1 MRLRTKLIL
10 SFSLVLG
17 IALAANNVVTIRT
30 LRKSLLDQSVDQSKN
45 LVEILQ
51 ATDDFVVGL
60 PERVEDV
67 VGSHLLVEA
76 LLTAH
81 LVDIAEN
88 RGHLSPAEINARLKD
103 VAARG
108 VLDEFWITDTKGH
121 AYLRNIDELDF
132 TFPDKPS
139 PVDQAYHF
147 RQLLDGSKRQY
158 VQRTMPR
165 EVDGELFKYAGVSG
179 LDRNRI
185 VEVGYRA
192 DSVVKLT
199 TGVSRSALL
208 GSMVGKGGLLRVVL
222 TDAAG
227 RIKLDVQGKGQILD
241 KGEIKNKGLLADVN
255 AVLSGSQPQS
265 RLHQNRLYVVQRLA
279 AESTPTALM
288 AFFDASALNAEIRRS
303 MLISAVSFAGFL
315 CLGILCAVLL
325 ARSVASPVTRLASV
339 AGNIADGDLVAA
351 QTSLAGIK
359 TRRFGRNAGRA
370 SHDETRRLLAAISSM
385 AGSLNLLVGH
395 LQDSGVEVNDAAARI
410 AVSARELETAATEQS
425 ASTNEVVSAA
435 QEISASSKELAGTV
449 SEVALAATET
459 ACLVS
464 SGRQDLSTIEK
475 TMQQIDQ
482 ASSSISSKLSAIQQ
496 KAGNIGSVVEMMNK
510 VAEQTGL
517 LSLNA
522 AIEAE
527 KAGEYGRGF
536 SVVAREIR
544 RLSERTGAAAAHIE
558 RAVEDM
564 EMTVVTGGREMERFR
579 VQVNTSISETSR
591 INSDFG
597 RILDRVQ
604 GLKPRF
610 DEVNDGVQMQSQSA
624 HHIAEAM
631 VELGDAARAAATS
644 LHEFTRVTAHLN
656 EVSGQLQKEVSRF
669 KVS

>member
-17 IALAANNVVTIRT
+17 IALAANSFVTIRA

-45 LVEILQ
+45 LIEILQ

-60 PERVEDV
+60 PERVEDM

-88 RGHLSPAEINARLKD
+88 RARLSPAEIKDRLKN

-108 VLDEFWITDTKGH
+108 VVDEFWITDSKGH
-121 AYLRNIDELDF
+121 AYLRNIEEIDF
-132 TFPDKPS
+132 TFPDRPTPS
-139 PVDQAYHF
+139 DQAYQF
-147 RQLLDGSKRQY
+147 RQLLDGQGRQY

-165 EVDGELFKYAGVSG
+165 EVDGALFKYAGVSG
-179 LDRNRI
+179 IDRNRI

-208 GSMVGKGGLLRVVL
+208 RSIVGKGGLLRAAL
-222 TDAAG
+222 TDPAG
-227 RIKLDVQGKGQILD
+227 RIKLDVWASGMSD
-241 KGEIKNKGLLADVN
+241 KGEIRDQALLADIR
-255 AVLSGSQPQS
+255 AVSSGAPPLGRLSE
-265 RLHQNRLYVVQRLA
+265 NRLLVVQRLPGEKTA
-279 AESTPTALM
+279 TALL
-288 AFFDASALNAEIRRS
+288 AFFDARPLNEEIRRS
-303 MLISAVSFAGFL
+303 MLVSGISFAAFL
-315 CLGILCAVLL
+315 CLGVFCAVLL
-325 ARSVASPVTRLASV
+325 ARSIASPVTRLAGV
-339 AGNIADGDLVAA
+339 AGTIADGDLAAA
-351 QTSLAGIK
+351 QNSLAGIR

-385 AGSLNLLVGH
+385 AGSLDLLVGR
-395 LQDSGVEVNDAAARI
+395 LQDSGIEVNQAASRI
-410 AVSARELETAATEQS
+410 AASAAELETAATEQS

-435 QEISASSKELAGTV
+435 QEISASSKELARTV
-449 SEVALAATET
+449 SEVALAASET
-459 ACLVS
+459 ACMVS
-464 SGRQDLSTIEK
+464 SGRQDLATIER
-475 TMQQIDQ
+475 TMQNIDH
-482 ASSSISSKLSAIQQ
+482 ASSSISAKLSVIQQ

-544 RLSERTGAAAAHIE
+544 RLAERTGAAAAHIE

-579 VQVNTSISETSR
+579 AQVNTSISETSR
-591 INSDFG
+591 IKSDFG

-624 HHIAEAM
+624 HHIAAAM
-631 VELGDAARAAATS
+631 VDLGESARAAAAS

-656 EVSGQLQKEVSRF
+656 EVSGQLKREVSRF

>member
-17 IALAANNVVTIRT
+17 IALAANNFVTIRA
-30 LRKSLLDQSVDQSKN
+30 LRRSLLDQSVDQSKN

-51 ATDDFVVGL
+51 ATDHFVVGL
-60 PERVEDV
+60 PARVEDV

-81 LVDIAEN
+81 LVDVAEN
-88 RGHLSPAEINARLKD
+88 GAHLKPEQIKERLKD

-108 VLDEFWITDTKGH
+108 VVDEFWITDTKGH
-121 AYLRNIDELDF
+121 AYLRNIEEIDF
-132 TFPDKPS
+132 TFPERPTPS
-139 PVDQAYHF
+139 DQAYQF
-147 RQLLDGSKRQY
+147 RQLLDGPGRHY

-165 EVDGELFKYAGVSG
+165 EVDGALFKYAGVSG
-179 LDRNRI
+179 IDRNRI

-199 TGVSRSALL
+199 TGVSRPALL
-208 GSMVGKGGLLRVVL
+208 RSMVGKGGLLRVVL

-227 RIKLDVQGKGQILD
+227 RIKLDVSGTVISD
-241 KGEIKNKGLLADVN
+241 KGEIKNQALLADIR
-255 AVLSGSQPQS
+255 AVS
-265 RLHQNRLYVVQRLA
+265 RGERPFGRFSENRLYVVQRLPGEDTA
-279 AESTPTALM
+279 TALM
-288 AFFDASALNAEIRRS
+288 AFFDARPLNAEIRRS
-303 MLISAVSFAGFL
+303 MLVSAVSFGVFL
-315 CLGILCAVLL
+315 FLGVLCAVLL
-325 ARSVASPVTRLASV
+325 ARSIASPVSRLAGV
-339 AGNIADGDLVAA
+339 AATIADGNLVEA
-351 QTSLAGIK
+351 QGALARIRSRGVGRK
-359 TRRFGRNAGRA
+359 ARRT
-370 SHDETRRLLAAISSM
+370 SHDETGRLLAAISSM
-385 AGSLNLLVGH
+385 ADSLNLLVGR
-395 LQDSGVEVNDAAARI
+395 LQESGVEVHDAAARI
-410 AVSARELETAATEQS
+410 AVSAAELETAATEQS
-425 ASTNEVVSAA
+425 GSTNEVVSAA
-435 QEISASSKELAGTV
+435 QEISASSKELARTV
-449 SEVALAATET
+449 SEVALAASET

-464 SGRQDLSTIEK
+464 SGRQDLATIEK
-475 TMQQIDQ
+475 TMQQIDH
-482 ASSSISSKLSAIQQ
+482 ASSSISSKLSVIQQ
-496 KAGNIGSVVEMMNK
+496 KAGNIGSVVEVMNK

-544 RLSERTGAAAAHIE
+544 RLAERTGAAAAHIE
-558 RAVEDM
+558 RTVEDM

-579 VQVNTSISETSR
+579 TQVNTSISETSR
-591 INSDFG
+591 IKSDFG

-624 HHIAEAM
+624 HHIAAAM
-631 VELGDAARAAATS
+631 VELGESARAAAAS

-656 EVSGQLQKEVSRF
+656 EVSGQLQQEVSRF
-669 KVS
+669 RVS

>member
-17 IALAANNVVTIRT
+17 IALAANNFVTIRA
-30 LRKSLLDQSVDQSKN
+30 LRRSLLDQSVDQSKN

-51 ATDDFVVGL
+51 ATDHFVVGL
-60 PERVEDV
+60 PARVEDV

-81 LVDIAEN
+81 LVDVAEN
-88 RGHLSPAEINARLKD
+88 GAHLKPEQIKERLKD

-108 VLDEFWITDTKGH
+108 VVDEFWITDTKGH
-121 AYLRNIDELDF
+121 AYLRNIEEIDF
-132 TFPDKPS
+132 TFPERPTPS
-139 PVDQAYHF
+139 DQAYQF
-147 RQLLDGSKRQY
+147 RQLLDGPGRHY

-165 EVDGELFKYAGVSG
+165 EVDGALFKYAGVSG
-179 LDRNRI
+179 IDRNRI

-199 TGVSRSALL
+199 TGVSRPALL
-208 GSMVGKGGLLRVVL
+208 RSMVGKGGLLRVVL

-227 RIKLDVQGKGQILD
+227 RIKLDVSGTVISD
-241 KGEIKNKGLLADVN
+241 KGEIKNQALLADIR
-255 AVLSGSQPQS
+255 AVS
-265 RLHQNRLYVVQRLA
+265 RGERPFGRFSENRLYVVQRLPGEDTA
-279 AESTPTALM
+279 TALM
-288 AFFDASALNAEIRRS
+288 AFFDARPLNAEIRRS
-303 MLISAVSFAGFL
+303 MLVSAVSFGVFL
-315 CLGILCAVLL
+315 FLGVLCAVLL
-325 ARSVASPVTRLASV
+325 ARSIASPVSRLAGV
-339 AGNIADGDLVAA
+339 AATIADGNLVEA
-351 QTSLAGIK
+351 QGALARIRSRGVGRKARRTS
-359 TRRFGRNAGRA
+359 R
-370 SHDETRRLLAAISSM
+370 DETGRLLAAISSM
-385 AGSLNLLVGH
+385 ADSLNLLVGR
-395 LQDSGVEVNDAAARI
+395 LQESGVEVHDAAARI
-410 AVSARELETAATEQS
+410 AVSAAELETAATEQS
-425 ASTNEVVSAA
+425 GSTNEVVSAA
-435 QEISASSKELAGTV
+435 QEISASSKELARTV
-449 SEVALAATET
+449 SEVALAASET

-464 SGRQDLSTIEK
+464 SGRQDLATIEK
-475 TMQQIDQ
+475 TMQQIDH
-482 ASSSISSKLSAIQQ
+482 ASSSISSKLSVIQQ
-496 KAGNIGSVVEMMNK
+496 KAGNIGSVVEVMNK

-544 RLSERTGAAAAHIE
+544 RLAERTGAAAAHIE
-558 RAVEDM
+558 RTVEDM

-579 VQVNTSISETSR
+579 TQVNTSISETSR

-624 HHIAEAM
+624 HHIAAAM
-631 VELGDAARAAATS
+631 VELGESARAAAAS

-656 EVSGQLQKEVSRF
+656 EVSGQLQQEVSRF
-669 KVS
+669 RVS

>member
-1 MRLRTKLIL
+1 MRLRTKLVL

-17 IALAANNVVTIRT
+17 IALAANNFVTIQA
-30 LRKSLLDQSVDQSKN
+30 LRRSLLDQSVAQSKN

-51 ATDDFVVGL
+51 ATDHFVVGL
-60 PERVEDV
+60 PARVEDV

-81 LVDIAEN
+81 LVDVAEN
-88 RGHLSPAEINARLKD
+88 RARLKPEQIKERLKD

-108 VLDEFWITDTKGH
+108 VVDEFWVTDSKGH
-121 AYLRNIDELDF
+121 AYLRNIEEIDF
-132 TFPDKPS
+132 TFPDRPTAS
-139 PVDQAYHF
+139 DQAYQF
-147 RQLLDGSKRQY
+147 RQLLDGPGRHY

-165 EVDGELFKYAGVSG
+165 EVDGALFKYAGVSG
-179 LDRNRI
+179 IDKNRI

-192 DSVVKLT
+192 DSVVQLT

-208 GSMVGKGGLLRVVL
+208 RSMVGKGGLLRVVL
-222 TDAAG
+222 SDAAG
-227 RIKLDVQGKGQILD
+227 RIMLDVWGEGISD
-241 KGEIKNKGLLADVN
+241 KGEIKNPALLADIKV
-255 AVLSGSQPQS
+255 VLAGEQPFGRFS
-265 RLHQNRLYVVQRLA
+265 ENRLYVVQRLA
-279 AESTPTALM
+279 GEDTGKALL
-288 AFFDASALNAEIRRS
+288 AFFDARPLDAEVRRS
-303 MLISAVSFAGFL
+303 MLVSGVSFGAFL
-315 CLGILCAVLL
+315 CLGVFCAVLL
-325 ARSVASPVTRLASV
+325 ARSMASPVTRLAGV
-339 AGNIADGDLVAA
+339 AATIADGDLVAA
-351 QTSLAGIK
+351 QDSLVGIK
-359 TRRFGRNAGRA
+359 SRGFGRKARRT

-385 AGSLNLLVGH
+385 AESLNLLVGRV
-395 LQDSGVEVNDAAARI
+395 QESGVDVNKAASRI
-410 AVSARELETAATEQS
+410 AVSAAELETAATQQS
-425 ASTNEVVSAA
+425 GSTNEVVSAA
-435 QEISASSKELAGTV
+435 QEISASSKELARTV
-449 SEVALAATET
+449 SEVALAASET

-464 SGRQDLSTIEK
+464 SGRQDLATIEK
-475 TMQQIDQ
+475 TMQQIDH
-482 ASSSISSKLSAIQQ
+482 ASSSISSKLTVIQQ

-544 RLSERTGAAAAHIE
+544 RLAERTSGAAAHIE

-579 VQVNTSISETSR
+579 AQVNTSISETSR
-591 INSDFG
+591 IRSDFG

-624 HHIAEAM
+624 HQIAEAM
-631 VELGDAARAAATS
+631 VELGDSARAAAAS
-644 LHEFTRVTAHLN
+644 LHEFARVTAHLN
-656 EVSGQLQKEVSRF
+656 SVSGQLQKEVSKF
-669 KVS
+669 KVN